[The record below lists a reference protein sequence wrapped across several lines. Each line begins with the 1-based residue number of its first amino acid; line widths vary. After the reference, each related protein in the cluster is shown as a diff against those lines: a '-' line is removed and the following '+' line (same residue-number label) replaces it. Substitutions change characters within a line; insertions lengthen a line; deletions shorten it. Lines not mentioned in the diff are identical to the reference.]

1 MRIPLGIGSVFT
13 GKHQIT
19 IKGEKDFD
27 QYDLLLVDHYLGV
40 ITLLNEKPVVEFEIN
55 ADAASKGEDRF
66 EIIFINKGYND
77 YLKNLASVY
86 NSMNQL
92 QVTPNPVQTTT
103 KITCNTATVEGNVN
117 FKVFNNIGQLV
128 QQGTVLNA
136 NLQNGIEVDLSARS
150 AGVYFIEVADVTGK
164 VNTAK
169 IVKN

>member
-1 MRIPLGIGSVFT
+1 
-13 GKHQIT
+13 
-19 IKGEKDFD
+19 
-27 QYDLLLVDHYLGV
+27 
-40 ITLLNEKPVVEFEIN
+40 
-55 ADAASKGEDRF
+55 
-66 EIIFINKGYND
+66 
-77 YLKNLASVY
+77 
-86 NSMNQL
+86 MNQL

-103 KITCNTATVEGNVN
+103 KISCNTATVEGNVN

-136 NLQNGIEVDLSARS
+136 KLQNGIEVDLSARS